1 MSKIIRAKRESKS
14 FALVDKNFIND
25 KRLSYKAKGI
35 LIYIFSKPDDWKV
48 VIRDLINNAADGKAS
63 IYAGLKE
70 LERYGYYVKE
80 PVRDEDGRRIL
91 DWTSIVYEVPVCA
104 EREEKEEVENQDDEN
119 QEVGNQKVENQ
130 EVENQEVENQDDE
143 KWDSNNNNIINNYEN
158 KNYISNNDLKE
169 NKVMTC
175 LDEKNGLNQMEN
187 VMLSIKHNIDYQSLE
202 IRHKE
207 DIDIINSIL
216 NIIADVLF
224 SDGESVHILGEDKPR
239 ELVKRNLLKLNTAD
253 IEYVLE
259 KYKALDV
266 AIKKKE
272 KYILAM
278 LYSAPMERSAYYINL
293 ANANWEKEI
302 KKK

>member
-35 LIYIFSKPDDWKV
+35 LVYILSKPDDWKV

-91 DWTSIVYEVPVCA
+91 DWTSIVYEVPVFD
-104 EREEKEEVENQDDEN
+104 EKEEVEKEEVEKEEVENQ
-119 QEVGNQKVENQ
+119 
-130 EVENQEVENQDDE
+130 EVEKRDD
-143 KWDSNNNNIINNYEN
+143 NNNDINNNYDN
-158 KNYISNNDLKE
+158 KNYRNDNDLKKNE
-169 NKVMTC
+169 VMTC
-175 LDEKNGLNQMEN
+175 LDEKNELNQMEK
-187 VMLSIKHNIDYQSLE
+187 VMLNIKNKIDYQSLE

-207 DIDIINSIL
+207 DIDIINAIL
-216 NIIADVLF
+216 NIITDVLF
-224 SDGESVHILGEDKPR
+224 SKGELVHILGEDKPR
-239 ELVKRNLLKLNTAD
+239 ELVKHNLLKLNTAD

-259 KYKALDV
+259 KYKGLDV

>member
-35 LIYIFSKPDDWKV
+35 LVYILSKPDDWKV

-91 DWTSIVYEVPVCA
+91 DWTSIVYEVPVFD
-104 EREEKEEVENQDDEN
+104 EKEEVEKE
-119 QEVGNQKVENQ
+119 
-130 EVENQEVENQDDE
+130 EVEKEEVEKRDD
-143 KWDSNNNNIINNYEN
+143 NNNDINNNYDN
-158 KNYISNNDLKE
+158 KNYRNDNDFKKNE
-169 NKVMTC
+169 VMTC
-175 LDEKNGLNQMEN
+175 LDEKNELNQMEK
-187 VMLSIKHNIDYQSLE
+187 VMLNIKNKIDYQSLE

-207 DIDIINSIL
+207 DIDIINAIL
-216 NIIADVLF
+216 NIITDVLF
-224 SDGESVHILGEDKPR
+224 SKGELVHILGEDKPR
-239 ELVKRNLLKLNTAD
+239 ELVKHNLLKLNTAD

>member
-35 LIYIFSKPDDWKV
+35 LVYILSKPDDWKV

-91 DWTSIVYEVPVCA
+91 DWTSMVYEVPVFD
-104 EREEKEEVENQDDEN
+104 EKEEVEKEEVEKEEVENQ
-119 QEVGNQKVENQ
+119 
-130 EVENQEVENQDDE
+130 EVEKRDD
-143 KWDSNNNNIINNYEN
+143 NNNDINNNYDN
-158 KNYISNNDLKE
+158 KNYRNDNDLKKNE
-169 NKVMTC
+169 VMTC
-175 LDEKNGLNQMEN
+175 LDEKNELNQMEK
-187 VMLSIKHNIDYQSLE
+187 VMLNIKNKIDYQSLE

-207 DIDIINSIL
+207 DIDIINAIL
-216 NIIADVLF
+216 NIITDVLF
-224 SDGESVHILGEDKPR
+224 SKGELVHILGEDKPR
-239 ELVKRNLLKLNTAD
+239 ELVKHNLLKLNTAD